1 MTALQNANK
10 ENLDSLDVSSLIQF
24 EEPRKKKFNFIST
37 SCHIIHTLTQITIL
51 LKVSSK
57 SNTPLLSEGEK
68 IKKYKIGINMP
79 SYQHDCLSSFQIS
92 FDNH

>member
-1 MTALQNANK
+1 MTALQNANT

-24 EEPRKKKFNFIST
+24 EEPRKKINFIST

-57 SNTPLLSEGEK
+57 SNTPPLSEGEK

-79 SYQHDCLSSFQIS
+79 SYQHYCLSSFQIS